1 MTQTPKPTKPAVLT
15 FDGKRYPL
23 DKLPDDV
30 KDLVRGLQVAD
41 AQLRMNEDSLKV
53 LAFGR
58 QSMAT
63 QLNEKLKSIEPI
75 D

>member
-1 MTQTPKPTKPAVLT
+1 MTQTPISTKPAVLT

>member
-1 MTQTPKPTKPAVLT
+1 
-15 FDGKRYPL
+15 
-23 DKLPDDV
+23 
-30 KDLVRGLQVAD
+30 
-41 AQLRMNEDSLKV
+41 MNEDSLKV

-75 D
+75 DWNLTFKFCTIIFVYLYFSVTT